1 MLHYLGYLIT
11 IITTVSAVILP
22 IAATSAV
29 SVSESFISVTP
40 HQQFSSSIG
49 VLGCMIDTNRVA
61 YWPSS
66 PDCGATMCV
75 RVSYNSR
82 SVNLLHIDRSGGA
95 YDISYDAW
103 NYLYTGKSATQDPQ
117 YGGGI
122 AATYTILPISECTNL
137 ITSPDKK
144 LPLTA
149 ANSMDYVANCL
160 VQNTSW
166 VASNYGLW
174 NIATSACT
182 YGIDE
187 ECILNLTVS
196 NQPTCPH
203 QLGLQVPLT
212 TLPVFD
218 IEYGTGKKIL
228 AV

>member
-1 MLHYLGYLIT
+1 MFT
-11 IITTVSAVILP
+11 ISTSPAIIPTAT
-22 IAATSAV
+22 TSANLP
-29 SVSESFISVTP
+29 SETLISVTA

-66 PDCGATMCV
+66 PDCGDTMCV
-75 RVSYNSR
+75 KLSHNGR
-82 SVNLLHIDRSGGA
+82 SVNLLHIDHSGGA

-103 NYLYTGKSATQDPQ
+103 NYLYVGQSATQDPQ

-122 AATYTILPISECTNL
+122 DANYTALPISECANL

-144 LPLTA
+144 LPLAA
-149 ANSMDYVANCL
+149 ANSMNYVTSCL
-160 VQNTSW
+160 ALPASW
-166 VASNYGLW
+166 VATNYGLW

-187 ECILNLTVS
+187 QCVLNLTVS

-203 QLGLQVPLT
+203 QLGLQIPLT

-218 IEYGTGKKIL
+218 IEYGTGKEVL